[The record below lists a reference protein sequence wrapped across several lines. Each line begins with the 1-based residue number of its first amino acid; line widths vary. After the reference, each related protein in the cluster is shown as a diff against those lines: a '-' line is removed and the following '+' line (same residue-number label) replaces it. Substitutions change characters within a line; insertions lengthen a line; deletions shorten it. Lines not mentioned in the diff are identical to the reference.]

1 MRWKTGTR
9 RELPLWRNGLG
20 LASMAVVTGLWIVQT
35 TRWILLSNRIDLV
48 PYVGDWTEFSI
59 FLPAYYGFAA
69 LALAFALKGVPRL
82 QMIAAWLT
90 LALFYGAFVFD

>member
-1 MRWKTGTR
+1 
-9 RELPLWRNGLG
+9 
-20 LASMAVVTGLWIVQT
+20 MAVVTALWIVQT
-35 TRWILLSNRIDLV
+35 TRWILLSNGIDLV
-48 PYVGDWTEFSI
+48 PYAGDWIEFSI
-59 FLPAYYGFAA
+59 FLPSYYTFAA